1 MNETNVVDEPK
12 IWHALNRLTAEH
24 WRDVDVNGGRS
35 VHDLYESD
43 GLFVVGPNRF
53 EGRDGIQVFYQWRR
67 GRGNNTTRHII
78 SNVIVQAEDEHHAKL
93 SGLVTIYRGA
103 GSPPLR
109 QDNMPVLIA
118 DFTADCVLGDDAV
131 WRYKSHLLDPIF
143 VGADV
148 PLSLAIDPR
157 FLATARPTP

>member
-1 MNETNVVDEPK
+1 MNATNVVDEPK
-12 IWHALNRLTAEH
+12 IWHALNRLEAEH

-53 EGRDGIQVFYQWRR
+53 EGREGIQIFYQWRR

-78 SNVIVQAEDEHHAKL
+78 SNVIVHAEGERYAKL
-93 SGLVTIYRGA
+93 SGLITIYRGA

-109 QDNMPVLIA
+109 
-118 DFTADCVLGDDAV
+118 
-131 WRYKSHLLDPIF
+131 
-143 VGADV
+143 
-148 PLSLAIDPR
+148 
-157 FLATARPTP
+157 